1 MIVMMNTAQIL
12 VWSAILT
19 FVMVITA
26 SYYRNRAWNLEGLR
40 RSMGNRDDPPPAT
53 PISGRADRAAM
64 NMLENLVFFT
74 ALAAALNFSGR
85 NSAQAELGANIFFW
99 ARIAYFPTYLA
110 GIAYLRPVIWFGGVI
125 GLGMMA
131 IAVL

>member
-26 SYYRNRAWNLEGLR
+26 SYHRNRAWNLEGLR
-40 RSMGNRDDPPPAT
+40 RSMGNRDSPPPAT

-64 NMLENLVFFT
+64 NMLENLVLFT

-85 NSAQAELGANIFFW
+85 NTAQAELGANIFFW
-99 ARIAYFPTYLA
+99 ARVAYFPIYLA
-110 GIAYLRPVIWFGGVI
+110 GIAYL
-125 GLGMMA
+125 
-131 IAVL
+131 